1 MSTRLSKSRFQKGL
15 QCEKALWLAVHARE
29 LADQVTE
36 ARQWIFDQGAEVG
49 RLAHGLLPGGVEVTE
64 DHLHAG
70 QALETTGR
78 LIAEGA
84 TVLYEPAFRFDGI
97 LVRVDILADVGEGA
111 WNLYEVKS
119 SASLKPEHVTDAAV
133 QTYVALGAGL
143 RVRRSLIVRLDRSYV
158 YAGGEYDPRRL
169 FAVEDITADVRAFLP
184 QIPGILARFRTMLA
198 GPEPPIR
205 IGARCRTPYEC
216 DFSSY
221 CHAALSCEHPVTGL
235 PFLSDRTLHALLDL
249 GVASIRDIPEDF
261 AMLSANQAAIARVVK
276 SGLPRVDAQG
286 LARQLDALAWP
297 VYHLDF
303 ETVMPALPLWPGM
316 RPYQMAP
323 FQYSV
328 HVHHEDGSHE
338 HREYLHPGRTDP
350 RRPLA
355 EQLLADLGDSG
366 SVMHYT
372 SFERKRLVELAEALP
387 ELAEAISA
395 VIARLVDLEPIIKRH
410 ALHPAT
416 SGRTSIK
423 AVLPA
428 WCPDLSYDD
437 LAIGDGSTAS
447 VRYLR
452 SLRGLTPPDYTEQLH
467 AELREY
473 CGLDTLAMV
482 HLLETLRAHVRR

>member
-15 QCEKALWLAVHARE
+15 QCEKALWLAVHAPQ
-29 LADQVTE
+29 LADQVSE

-49 RLAHGLLPGGVEVTE
+49 RLAHGLVPGGVEVTE
-64 DHLHAG
+64 DHLHAE
-70 QALETTGR
+70 QALQTTAR
-78 LIAEGA
+78 LLAEGA
-84 TVLYEPAFRFDGI
+84 SVLYEPALRFDNI
-97 LVRVDILADVGEGA
+97 LVRVDILAHAGDGT
-111 WNLYEVKS
+111 WDLYEVKS

-133 QTYVALGAGL
+133 QTYVAQGAGL

-158 YAGGEYDPRRL
+158 YDGGEHDPRRL
-169 FAVEDITADVRAFLP
+169 FAVEDITADVREFLP
-184 QIPGILARFRTMLA
+184 QVPEILARFRTMLA

-216 DFSSY
+216 DFSAH

-235 PFLSDRTLHALLDL
+235 PFLSDRTLNALLDL
-249 GVASIRDIPEDF
+249 GVLSIRDIPEGF
-261 AMLSANQAAIARVVK
+261 PMLSANQNAIARVVK
-276 SGLPRVDAQG
+276 SGLPRVDTDG
-286 LARQLDALAWP
+286 LARQLGALAWP

-328 HVHHEDGSHE
+328 HVHREDGSCE
-338 HREYLHPGRTDP
+338 HREYLHSDTSDP

-355 EQLLADLGDSG
+355 ERLLADLGDSG
-366 SVMHYT
+366 SVIHYT

-387 ELAEAISA
+387 DLAEAFSA
-395 VIARLVDLEPIIKRH
+395 VISRLVDLEPIIKRH
-410 ALHPAT
+410 TLHPAT

-428 WCPDLSYDD
+428 WCPDLSYDG
-437 LAIGDGSTAS
+437 LAIGDGNTAS

-452 SLRGLTPPDYTEQLH
+452 SLKEPLPPDETERLH
-467 AELREY
+467 ADLREY

-482 HLLETLRAHVRR
+482 HLLETLRAHARR